1 MNNKVSWPEVNEQE
15 SVREK
20 AKEGVIKMNGRN
32 STLPER
38 GSQGTEENP
47 I

>member
-1 MNNKVSWPEVNEQE
+1 MSKRE

-20 AKEGVIKMNGRN
+20 AKEGVRYRALKMTGRN
-32 STLPER
+32 STLSER
-38 GSQGTEENP
+38 GGQGTEENP